1 MAAGFSMQEDRL
13 EEFREKLNANAT
25 LTEDD
30 FAEKV
35 HIDVALP
42 ISYLSESLI
51 NEFELL
57 EPFGNEN
64 TKPLF
69 ACPVLSRYSF
79 AAFTPLA
86 VISFR
91 SAFSCVSASAFCLQS
106 SLSSH
111 RRSSNAS
118 FAEVKRPEA
127 LIHGPRINPK

>member
-1 MAAGFSMQEDRL
+1 MQEDRL

-69 ACPVLSRYSF
+69 AQKDLYIKGMRVLGTTGR
-79 AAFTPLA
+79 
-86 VISFR
+86 
-91 SAFSCVSASAFCLQS
+91 CLK
-106 SLSSH
+106 LLWK
-111 RRSSNAS
+111 RRDTENS
-118 FAEVKRPEA
+118 KRPVTSYMDGCD
-127 LIHGPRINPK
+127 LLSTGK

>member
-1 MAAGFSMQEDRL
+1 MKEHYHKPVFVITRTKEGLKGSGRSIEAYHMYKEMNKIKECFDKFGGHPMAAGFSMQEDRL

-69 ACPVLSRYSF
+69 AQKIFFLLCNIY
-79 AAFTPLA
+79 
-86 VISFR
+86 I
-91 SAFSCVSASAFCLQS
+91 
-106 SLSSH
+106 
-111 RRSSNAS
+111 
-118 FAEVKRPEA
+118 K
-127 LIHGPRINPK
+127 I

>member
-1 MAAGFSMQEDRL
+1 MNKIKECFDKFGGHPMAAGFSMQEDRL

-64 TKPLF
+64 TKPL
-69 ACPVLSRYSF
+69 LSVC
-79 AAFTPLA
+79 TPSISGA
-86 VISFR
+86 VVSSIVNVVSR
-91 SAFSCVSASAFCLQS
+91 GSCTVVS
-106 SLSSH
+106 
-111 RRSSNAS
+111 
-118 FAEVKRPEA
+118 
-127 LIHGPRINPK
+127 